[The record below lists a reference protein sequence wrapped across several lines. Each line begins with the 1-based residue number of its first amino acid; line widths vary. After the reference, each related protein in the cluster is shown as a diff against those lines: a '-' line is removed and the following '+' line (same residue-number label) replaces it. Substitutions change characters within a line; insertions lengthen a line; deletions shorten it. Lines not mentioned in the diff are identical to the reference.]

1 LLSKFFVAALLAAVS
16 ISLYGA
22 VVNKPKTAP
31 QVHQHKTTSVAHVQT
46 KAQGN
51 KKMTEANKPPVSAEK
66 SQDEWKKNLTPEQ
79 YRVMR
84 EKGTEAPFT
93 GKYWDTK
100 VKGVYKC
107 AACGNVLFESKT
119 KFEAGCGWPSF
130 YSPADAKGVKY
141 HTDTSNGMTRTEVTC
156 AKCGAHLGHVF
167 DDGPEPT
174 GKRYCI
180 NSVSLELVPDK

>member
-1 LLSKFFVAALLAAVS
+1 MAALLMGVS

-22 VVNKPKTAP
+22 VVDKPKTAP
-31 QVHQHKTTSVAHVQT
+31 HIQKHQKTRPVHIQKKVQGT
-46 KAQGN
+46 
-51 KKMTEANKPPVSAEK
+51 KKMTKENKPPVSAEK
-66 SQDEWKKNLTPEQ
+66 SPEDWKKILTPEQ
-79 YRVMR
+79 YRIMR
-84 EKGTEAPFT
+84 EKGTEAPFS
-93 GKYWDTK
+93 GKYWETK

-130 YSPADAKGVKY
+130 FSPADAKGVKY
-141 HTDTSNGMTRTEVTC
+141 HTDTSHGMTRTEVTC

-180 NSVSLELVPDK
+180 NSISLELVPDK